1 MTIKEM
7 LQKKNRPFTFRQFP
21 PPLMGAFLKRMAF
34 VVALLAVTGYMV
46 YFMSASSV
54 STQLTVLLLP
64 AALFVFFAV
73 SAAHAYLIAATGT
86 YQIIEGTCI
95 ESPNTPEVKSFFK
108 RRASSLLNPVK
119 KMTCVVHGTD
129 GEYYRI
135 LCTTTRHL
143 PRQGNWTVLYCPI
156 SRQKPETLDSGEIQ
170 ILSYLSIQS
179 YVKRK
184 KEDLPD
190 PEPENT

>member
-34 VVALLAVTGYMV
+34 VVALLAVTGYMI
-46 YFMSASSV
+46 YFMSASSAA
-54 STQLTVLLLP
+54 TQATVLLLP
-64 AALFVFFAV
+64 VALLVFFAA

-86 YQIIEGTCI
+86 YTIIEGVCI

-108 RRASSLLNPVK
+108 KKASSLLNPVK
-119 KMTCVVHGTD
+119 KMTCVVHGAD

-156 SRQKPETLDSGEIQ
+156 TKHKPETLESGEIQ

-179 YVKRK
+179 YMKRK
-184 KEDLPD
+184 KE
-190 PEPENT
+190 EPIESEAEKT